1 MEQVSR
7 RRIPARGANTLTRRE
22 TMSAIATD
30 LLNARPTAKQAMEKL
45 ALTAAESARETTAFF
60 FWRNAS
66 PALSAAS

>member
-1 MEQVSR
+1 
-7 RRIPARGANTLTRRE
+7 
-22 TMSAIATD
+22 MSAIATD